1 MRLMPRLNR
10 RQFLKTGA
18 AAGLLAGARPG
29 AIAAAGR
36 GPAMVTSRPAVP
48 IVISSEN
55 GHQFKNGGPRTAV
68 EEAFRLLTTEGSDVI
83 DALIAGVNLNEL
95 DPLETSVGYGGLPNA
110 DGVVQLDA
118 SCMHGALRRGGGVAC
133 LEGVRTPSKVARA
146 VMDRT
151 DHHLL
156 AGAGAQAFA
165 REMGFTIEADL
176 NTDESR
182 RQWLDWKRRLDPE
195 HWVDPARAAAKAAE
209 RARAAMV
216 AEGRLDPWHLHG
228 TINCNGL
235 NSRGEMAGVVTTSG
249 LAFKI
254 PGRVGDSPILGAGLY
269 VDGEV
274 GAAGSTGRGEANL
287 YGLGSYQIVENL
299 RLGLHPKDAG
309 MDVVKRIV
317 ARTTEKRLL
326 TESGQPRLSVKFYI
340 LGRSGEHAGVSVY
353 SSYRGKAAR
362 YAVCSAEGARFLPC
376 ESLLGDA
383 PKDA

>member
-1 MRLMPRLNR
+1 MRSMPRLDR

-18 AAGLLAGARPG
+18 AAGLLAGARPL
-29 AIAAAGR
+29 AAAVAGSK
-36 GPAMVTSRPAVP
+36 PAAP
-48 IVISSEN
+48 IVVSSEN
-55 GHQFKNGGPRTAV
+55 GHLYRNGGPRTCV
-68 EEAFRLLTTEGSDVI
+68 EEAFRLLTTEGTDVL

-95 DPLETSVGYGGLPNA
+95 DPLEVSVGYGGLPNA

-118 SCMHGALRRGGGVAC
+118 SCMHGALRRGGGVAA

-165 REMGFTIEADL
+165 RQLGFTIEADL

-182 RQWLDWKRRLDPE
+182 RQWLEWKKRLDPE
-195 HWVDPARAAAKAAE
+195 HWVDPSRSAEAAD
-209 RARAAMV
+209 RARATMI
-216 AEGRLDPWHLHG
+216 AEGLLDPGHAYG

-235 NSRGEMAGVVTTSG
+235 NARGEMATVVTTSG

-269 VDGEV
+269 VDGDV

-287 YGLGSYQIVENL
+287 YGLGSYQIVENM
-299 RLGLHPKDAG
+299 RLGMHPKDAG
-309 MDVVKRIV
+309 MDVMKRIV

-326 TESGQPRLSVKFYI
+326 TGSGKPRFYVKFYI
-340 LGRSGEHAGVSVY
+340 LNRKGEHAGVSIYSVY
-353 SSYRGKAAR
+353 KDKPAR
-362 YAVCSAEGARFLPC
+362 YAVCDADGARFLPC

>member
-1 MRLMPRLNR
+1 MPRLNR

-18 AAGLLAGARPG
+18 AAGLLAGARPL
-29 AIAAAGR
+29 AAAER
-36 GPAMVTSRPAVP
+36 APAVVTPKAAAP
-48 IVISSEN
+48 IVVSSEN
-55 GHQFKNGGPRTAV
+55 GHQYKNGGPRTCV
-68 EEAFRLLTTEGSDVI
+68 EEAFRLLTTEGTDVL

-95 DPLETSVGYGGLPNA
+95 DPLEVSVGYGGLPNA

-118 SCMHGALRRGGGVAC
+118 CCMHGPLRRGGGVAA

-165 REMGFTIEADL
+165 REMGFAIEADL

-182 RQWLDWKRRLDPE
+182 RQWLEWKKRIDPD
-195 HWVDPARAAAKAAE
+195 HWVDPSRGAAA
-209 RARAAMV
+209 RQAMV
-216 AEGRLDPWHLHG
+216 DEGLLDPWHVYG

-235 NSRGEMAGVVTTSG
+235 NARGELAGVVTTSG

-269 VDGEV
+269 VDGDV

-287 YGLGSYQIVENL
+287 YGLGSYQIIENL
-299 RLGLHPKDAG
+299 RRGMHPKDAG
-309 MDVVKRIV
+309 MDVLKRIV

-326 TESGQPRLSVKFYI
+326 TDSGKPRFYVKFYI
-340 LGRSGEHAGVSVY
+340 LSRSGEHAGVSVY
-353 SSYRGKAAR
+353 STYKDKPAR
-362 YAVCSAEGARFLPC
+362 YAVCTAEGARFLPC